1 MIGGAPGSPALT
13 CARSKTF
20 LGFALLAGQ
29 GNIAARTPH
38 MTLTGTLLSIL
49 VGACWL
55 AAVTHLFA
63 GIRRSFNS
71 THLTFAA
78 FAFATGA
85 QSLAQI
91 WLHHA
96 LDATQYVEAARWGTT
111 AGAVSVAALVWFA
124 KFYTRSDDR
133 LVPAVLTAI
142 YLACGTANLYLP
154 YGFYFDQLP
163 TLTHFALPWGEYA
176 TTHVF
181 GGFRSRLIFTLVLN
195 LITLAYVYYACLR
208 QYRRGQRYPATTL
221 AISTSLVLV
230 AMVINVIIAAMGM
243 RTLSLSSF
251 GFLVLVLM
259 MMYWLSSD
267 ESFRTVV
274 AQASEGIFIA
284 DVRGRY
290 LDVNGAGCELLGWT
304 RDELCAMHVY
314 DVLAPHDIQQVA
326 AQKDALLAGAVV
338 RGRWRFKR
346 KDGSHFTG
354 ELSSRLLP
362 DGRLLGMLRD
372 VTAQEDLMRSLEER
386 VAARTAE
393 YAELNRQLESFAYS
407 VSHDLRAP
415 VRSIGAFAS
424 VLSQDYGR
432 LLDAEGQRHL
442 QRIIAAAGH
451 MNELI
456 EGLLQLAKVSHQ
468 TLKSESVDLEPLV
481 ENVIRTLRDRE
492 PDRQI
497 EIDCVALP
505 QVSGDQRLLSIAF
518 SNLLENAW
526 KYTSRRPHA
535 RVEVGCDSG
544 AERVVFYVRDNGTG
558 FDMQFAE
565 RLFEPFRR
573 LHSAKEFPGTGIGLA
588 TVARVVER
596 HGGRI
601 WAEASVDR
609 GATFFFTLGTRAS
622 GDALDSQA
630 EQNPPIANVV

>member
-1 MIGGAPGSPALT
+1 
-13 CARSKTF
+13 
-20 LGFALLAGQ
+20 
-29 GNIAARTPH
+29 

-63 GIRRSFNS
+63 GIRRSFS
-71 THLTFAA
+71 PTHLSFAV

-85 QSLAQI
+85 QSLSQI

-111 AGAVSVAALVWFA
+111 AGAISAAALAWFA
-124 KFYTRSDDR
+124 RFYTRSEER
-133 LVPAVLTAI
+133 IVPVVLTVI
-142 YLACGTANLYLP
+142 YLVCAAVNLYLP
-154 YGFYFDQLP
+154 FGFYFDRQP

-176 TTHVF
+176 ATHVF
-181 GGFRSRLIFTLVLN
+181 GGFRPRLIFTLVLN
-195 LITLAYVYYACLR
+195 LSTLMYVYYACVR
-208 QYRRGQRYPATTL
+208 QYRRGQHYPATTL
-221 AISTSLVLV
+221 AISTSIVLV
-230 AMVINVIIAAMGM
+230 AIAINVVVAAMGM

-251 GFLVLVLM
+251 GFLALVLM
-259 MMYWLSSD
+259 MMHWLSSD
-267 ESFRTVV
+267 ESFRTLV

-284 DVRGRY
+284 DLRGRY
-290 LDVNGAGCELLGWT
+290 TDVNAAGCELLGWT
-304 RDELCAMHVY
+304 RDELCKMHVY
-314 DVLAPHDIQQVA
+314 DVLVAQDIQQVA
-326 AQKDALLAGAVV
+326 AQRDTLLSGAVV

-346 KDGSHFTG
+346 KDDTAFTG

-372 VTAQEDLMRSLEER
+372 VTAQQELMRSLEER

-424 VLSQDYGR
+424 VLLQDHTKQ
-432 LLDAEGQRHL
+432 LDVEGHRHL
-442 QRIIAAAGH
+442 ARISAAAGH

-468 TLKSESVDLEPLV
+468 ALRSESVDLEALV
-481 ENVIRTLRDRE
+481 KDVVRTLRDRE
-492 PDRQI
+492 PERQI
-497 EIDCVALP
+497 EITCAGLP
-505 QVSGDQRLLSIAF
+505 AVSGDRRLLSIAI

-526 KYTSRRPHA
+526 KYTSRRSQA
-535 RVEVGCDSG
+535 RVEIGCESG
-544 AERVVFYVRDNGTG
+544 PEHVVFYVRDNGTG

-565 RLFEPFRR
+565 HLFEPFRR
-573 LHSAKEFPGTGIGLA
+573 LHSTKEFPGTGIGLA

-601 WAEASVDR
+601 WADAAVDR
-609 GATFFFTLGTRAS
+609 GATFYFTLGSRVGREVRS
-622 GDALDSQA
+622 LDTEPSK
-630 EQNPPIANVV
+630 PKANVL

>member
-1 MIGGAPGSPALT
+1 
-13 CARSKTF
+13 
-20 LGFALLAGQ
+20 
-29 GNIAARTPH
+29 

-63 GIRRSFNS
+63 GIRRSFS
-71 THLTFAA
+71 PTHLSFAV

-85 QSLAQI
+85 QSLSQI

-96 LDATQYVEAARWGTT
+96 LNAAQYVDAAQWGTT
-111 AGAVSVAALVWFA
+111 AGAISAAAFAWFA
-124 KFYTRSDDR
+124 RFYTRSDDR
-133 LVPAVLTAI
+133 IIPAAISVVYLVCAAV
-142 YLACGTANLYLP
+142 NLYLP
-154 YGFYFDQLP
+154 YGFYFDRLP

-176 TTHVF
+176 ATHVF
-181 GGFRSRLIFTLVLN
+181 GGFRPRLIFTLILN
-195 LITLAYVYYACLR
+195 IGTIMYVYYACAR
-208 QYRRGQRYPATTL
+208 QYRRGQHYPATTL
-221 AISTSLVLV
+221 AISTSIVLV
-230 AMVINVIIAAMGM
+230 AMGINVIVAALGM

-251 GFLVLVLM
+251 GFLVLVLV

-290 LDVNGAGCELLGWT
+290 LDANAAGTELLGWT
-304 RDELCAMHVY
+304 RTELCKMHIY
-314 DVLAPHDIQQVA
+314 DVLLPQDVQHVA
-326 AQKDALLAGAVV
+326 AQRDALLAGAVV

-346 KDGSHFTG
+346 KDGTHFTG

-424 VLSQDYGR
+424 VLLQDHAR
-432 LLDAEGQRHL
+432 QLDNEGHRHL
-442 QRIIAAAGH
+442 QRISAAAGH

-468 TLKSESVDLEPLV
+468 ALKSENIDLEVLV
-481 ENVIRTLRDRE
+481 KDVVRTLRERE
-492 PDRQI
+492 PERQI
-497 EIDCVALP
+497 DINCVGLP
-505 QVSGDQRLLSIAF
+505 HVSGDPRLLSIAF

-526 KYTSRRPHA
+526 KYTSRRSQA
-535 RVEVGCDSG
+535 RVEIGCESG
-544 AERVVFYVRDNGTG
+544 PERIVFYVRDNGTG

-565 RLFEPFRR
+565 HLFEPFRR

-601 WAEASVDR
+601 WAEAAVDR
-609 GATFFFTLGTRAS
+609 GATFYFTLGTRA
-622 GDALDSQA
+622 GRDALSHSQ
-630 EQNPPIANVV
+630 QSTPKANVI

>member
-1 MIGGAPGSPALT
+1 
-13 CARSKTF
+13 
-20 LGFALLAGQ
+20 
-29 GNIAARTPH
+29 

-63 GIRRSFNS
+63 GVRRSFS
-71 THLTFAA
+71 RTHLSFAV

-85 QSLAQI
+85 QSLSQI

-96 LDATQYVEAARWGTT
+96 LNAGDYVEAARWGIT
-111 AGAVSVAALVWFA
+111 AGAISAAALAWFA
-124 KFYTRSDDR
+124 RFYTRSDDR
-133 LVPAVLTAI
+133 IIPAALSVI
-142 YLACGTANLYLP
+142 YLACAAANLYLP

-163 TLTHFALPWGEYA
+163 TLTRFALPWGEYA

-181 GGFRSRLIFTLVLN
+181 GGFRPRLIFTLILN
-195 LITLAYVYYACLR
+195 LGTLTYVYYACVR
-208 QYRRGQRYPATTL
+208 QYQRGQRYPATTL
-221 AISTSLVLV
+221 AISTSLVLI
-230 AMVINVIIAAMGM
+230 AMAINVVIAAMGM
-243 RTLSLSSF
+243 RALSLSSF

-290 LDVNGAGCELLGWT
+290 IDVNAAGCELLGWT
-304 RDELCAMHVY
+304 RDELCKLHVY
-314 DVLAPHDIQQVA
+314 DVLVPQDIQDVA
-326 AQKDALLAGAVV
+326 AQKDALLSGAVV

-346 KDGSHFTG
+346 KDGTQFTG

-372 VTAQEDLMRSLEER
+372 VTAQEELMRSLEER

-415 VRSIGAFAS
+415 VRSIGAFS
-424 VLSQDYGR
+424 TVLMQDHAR
-432 LLDAEGQRHL
+432 HLDAEAQRHL
-442 QRIIAAAGH
+442 ERISAAAGH

-468 TLKSESVDLEPLV
+468 ALRSESVDLELLAKD
-481 ENVIRTLRDRE
+481 VIRTLRDRDPE
-492 PDRQI
+492 RQI
-497 EIDCVALP
+497 EIDCAKLP
-505 QVSGDQRLLSIAF
+505 QVPGDRRLLSIAL

-526 KYTSRRPHA
+526 KYTSRRPQAH
-535 RVEVGCDSG
+535 VEIGCHSSDD
-544 AERVVFYVRDNGTG
+544 RVVYYVRDNGTG
-558 FDMQFAE
+558 FDMQYAE
-565 RLFEPFRR
+565 HLFEPFRR

-601 WAEASVDR
+601 WAEAAVDR
-609 GATFFFTLGTRAS
+609 GATFFFTLGSRA
-622 GDALDSQA
+622 GRAAETAHA
-630 EQNPPIANVV
+630 EQSTRKANVM